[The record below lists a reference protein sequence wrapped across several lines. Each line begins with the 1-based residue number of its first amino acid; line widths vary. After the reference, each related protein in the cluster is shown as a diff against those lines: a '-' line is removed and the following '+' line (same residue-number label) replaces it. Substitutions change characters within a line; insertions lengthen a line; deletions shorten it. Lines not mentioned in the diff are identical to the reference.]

1 MNKPTL
7 KEQAHGEIERIFRI
21 LLPQNGLAVR
31 EEQITLCHAMLD
43 TLLQN
48 NIALCDAGVGIGKTY
63 AYLTAC
69 ILLKKFAPHGP
80 AGSQPVVVSTSSVAP
95 HGPAGSQPVVVS
107 TSSVALQ
114 DAIIGEYIPFLS
126 RIFLEN
132 RIIQKPIRAMVRKG
146 KERFVCDVRLSR
158 RLEAVKDKK
167 KNAEQMKALL
177 SLRAYYD
184 LDSVTGL
191 SGFDRRQVC
200 VPKVCEK
207 TCSLRNACR
216 YHQYLKEARSAE
228 IFVQIC
234 NHNYLLADASHRLQE
249 LRPLLN
255 DYRALVIDEAH
266 KLPDA
271 ARQMYGQSLS
281 AEDFREL
288 CDLLAKE
295 KYILAAQRLK
305 EKFTALLGAM
315 CRGELLEE
323 AQRTAFILTPDREV
337 ALRDCL
343 SLLRQLQKQLA
354 PHLPRWLLHRLG
366 TTEQALGLFFTG
378 DRRYILYIQYDR
390 DGSPSLC
397 AASREMPE
405 QLRRALWLKDIPAIL
420 TSGTLMAGG
429 SFERTKKVMGLSEN
443 NQLEDFIAVSPF
455 NYEENCILYIPNDL
469 PKTQMGSEKE
479 TKCLAEQ
486 ICRLVEAT
494 HGHTLVLFTS
504 YSLMGAVYNQVKDR
518 LSFPLMEVWR
528 HSQDV
533 IHQFKQAS
541 NAVLF
546 AAGSCWEGVDFPGDM
561 VSSLIIVRLPFPV
574 PDPLS
579 EAERE
584 QYPTLQDYIRA
595 VIIPD
600 MQVKLRQ
607 GFGRAIRIET
617 DTCVVSILDHRA
629 APGQRYHQ
637 AVLETL
643 PNLRLTRKIE
653 DVEDFIRTKKSPDYF
668 IS

>member
-1 MNKPTL
+1 MNQDL
-7 KEQAHGEIERIFRI
+7 KKQAHREIERIFRI

-31 EEQITLCHAMLD
+31 EEQISLCHAMLD

-48 NIALCDAGVGIGKTY
+48 RIALCDAGVGIGKTY

-69 ILLKKFAPHGP
+69 ILLKQYDHSGP
-80 AGSQPVVVSTSSVAP
+80 AGF
-95 HGPAGSQPVVVS
+95 QPVVVS

-114 DAIIGEYIPFLS
+114 DAVIGEYIPFLS

-132 RIIQKPIRAMVRKG
+132 HIIQKPIRAMIRKG
-146 KERFVCDVRLSR
+146 KERFVCDARLSQ
-158 RLEAVKDKK
+158 RLAAVQEKQ
-167 KNAEQMKALL
+167 KNAGQRKALF
-177 SLRAYYD
+177 SLRTYYD
-184 LDSVTGL
+184 LDAVTGL

-200 VPKVCEK
+200 VPKVCPKE
-207 TCSLRNACR
+207 CLLRSACR

-234 NHNYLLADASHRLQE
+234 NHNYLLADAAHRLQDM
-249 LRPLLN
+249 RPLLN

-281 AEDFREL
+281 AEDFSEL
-288 CDLLAKE
+288 CALLEKE
-295 KYILAAQRLK
+295 KYILVAQRLR
-305 EKFTALLGAM
+305 EKFCTLMGAM
-315 CRGELLEE
+315 YRGELLEE
-323 AQRTAFILTPDREV
+323 AQRTAFVLTADREA

-343 SLLRQLQKQLA
+343 SLLRQTQKQLA
-354 PHLPRWLLHRLG
+354 PHLPRWITYRLG
-366 TTEQALGLFFTG
+366 TTEQALNLFYTC
-378 DRRYILYIQYDR
+378 DMRYILYIQYSR

-405 QLRRALWLKDIPAIL
+405 QLRRALWLKGIPAIL

-429 SFERTKKVMGLSEN
+429 SFDRTRQLMGLSAN
-443 NQLEDFIAVSPF
+443 KRLDDFIAVSPF
-455 NYEENCILYIPNDL
+455 NYRENCLLYIPDGL
-469 PKTQMGSEKE
+469 PRAQMGSEKE
-479 TKCLAEQ
+479 AKCLAEQ

-528 HSQDV
+528 HSQEV
-533 IHQFKQAS
+533 IHQFKQAQ

-607 GFGRAIRIET
+607 GFGRAIRTET

-629 APGQRYHQ
+629 APEKRYHR

-643 PNLRLTRKIE
+643 PPLRITRKIE
-653 DVEDFIRTKKSPDYF
+653 DVEAFIRAKKSPDYF
-668 IS
+668 MP

>member
-1 MNKPTL
+1 MNQDL
-7 KEQAHGEIERIFRI
+7 KKQAHGEIERIFRI

-31 EEQITLCHAMLD
+31 EEQISLCHAMLD

-48 NIALCDAGVGIGKTY
+48 RIALCDAGVGIGKTY

-69 ILLKKFAPHGP
+69 ILLKQYDH
-80 AGSQPVVVSTSSVAP
+80 S
-95 HGPAGSQPVVVS
+95 GPAGSQPVVVS

-114 DAIIGEYIPFLS
+114 DAVIGEYIPFLS

-132 RIIQKPIRAMVRKG
+132 HIIQKPIRAMIRKG
-146 KERFVCDVRLSR
+146 KERFVCDARLSQ
-158 RLEAVKDKK
+158 RLAAVQEKK
-167 KNAEQMKALL
+167 KNAEQRKALF
-177 SLRAYYD
+177 SLRTYYD
-184 LDSVTGL
+184 LDAVTGL

-200 VPKVCEK
+200 VPKVCPKE
-207 TCSLRNACR
+207 CLLRSACR

-234 NHNYLLADASHRLQE
+234 NHNYLLADAAHRLQDM
-249 LRPLLN
+249 RPLLN

-281 AEDFREL
+281 AEDFSEL
-288 CDLLAKE
+288 CALLEKE
-295 KYILAAQRLK
+295 KYILVAQRLR
-305 EKFTALLGAM
+305 EKFCTLMGAM
-315 CRGELLEE
+315 YRGELLEE
-323 AQRTAFILTPDREV
+323 AQRTAFVLTADREA

-343 SLLRQLQKQLA
+343 SLLRQTQKQLA
-354 PHLPRWLLHRLG
+354 PHLPRWITYRLG
-366 TTEQALGLFFTG
+366 TTEQALNLFYTC
-378 DRRYILYIQYDR
+378 DKRYILYIQYSR

-405 QLRRALWLKDIPAIL
+405 QLRRALWLKGIPAIL

-429 SFERTKKVMGLSEN
+429 SFDRTRQLMGLSAN
-443 NQLEDFIAVSPF
+443 KRLDDFIAVSPF
-455 NYEENCILYIPNDL
+455 NYRENCLLYIPDGL
-469 PKTQMGSEKE
+469 PRAQMGSEKE
-479 TKCLAEQ
+479 AKCLAEQ

-528 HSQDV
+528 HSQEV
-533 IHQFKQAS
+533 IHQFKQAQ

-546 AAGSCWEGVDFPGDM
+546 AAGSCWEGVDFPGHM

-607 GFGRAIRIET
+607 GFGRAIRTET
-617 DTCVVSILDHRA
+617 DTCVVSILDYRA
-629 APGQRYHQ
+629 APGERYHR

-643 PNLRLTRKIE
+643 PPLRIARKIE
-653 DVEDFIRTKKSPDYF
+653 DVEAFIRAKKGPDYF
-668 IS
+668 MP